1 METKKGAWK
10 IWASIANVHT
20 LGIASLNTIQIQPSL
35 HTRDEYGT
43 PFAD

>member
-10 IWASIANVHT
+10 IRAWIANEHT
-20 LGIASLNTIQIQPSL
+20 LGIASLNIIQIQPSL

-43 PFAD
+43 PLAD